1 MVKKVIMQKNNE
13 RIKPCRTSTFK
24 EQVQR
29 SKYTHIGDSNT
40 VEVNLEE
47 NNIMET
53 KDMQF

>member
-29 SKYTHIGDSNT
+29 SKYIHIGDSNT
-40 VEVNLEE
+40 VEVTLEE
-47 NNIMET
+47 NDIMET